1 MVVSAVRTPTV
12 SVTSVLFESV
22 SFNKLSVFAF
32 AIGVVVSAGGC
43 AAAPTPQP
51 RVVAVSKSPSL
62 LQPNVALPAAP
73 SLPMEDEM
81 GEGLTAAQV
90 AAVVETRSLA
100 VGGCH
105 VVEYSGRPPEA
116 GFVVVDLD
124 IERDG
129 AVSNA
134 AVSESSFEQGDLPLC
149 VASVA
154 SGLTFPKASHATQ
167 VSWRFDFKGR

>member
-12 SVTSVLFESV
+12 S
-22 SFNKLSVFAF
+22 FNKLRVVAFSV
-32 AIGVVVSAGGC
+32 GVVVGVSGC

-51 RVVAVSKSPSL
+51 RVVAVHK
-62 LQPNVALPAAP
+62 AP
-73 SLPMEDEM
+73 SLIQPAVSLPEVVEVEAEEELA
-81 GEGLTAAQV
+81 EGLTAEQV

-105 VVEYSGRPPEA
+105 VVEYSGRAPEA

-124 IERDG
+124 IERSG
-129 AVSNA
+129 SVSNA
-134 AVSESSFEQGDLPLC
+134 AISDSSFSHSELPRC

-154 SGLTFPKASHATQ
+154 SSMTFPKAAHGTQ